1 MHFWTILV
9 HSVVHFII
17 EIVKYVQ
24 HYNITML
31 ELEEVKQI
39 KDFVKQKPRTMNEI
53 SQLLDVNWRTA
64 DRYVGK
70 IAESSGELAVRTFRE
85 GTRGALKVVYWQG
98 LGELAFTDL
107 QQELF
112 EKIAAGRSKTDFS
125 PFEIYQYVDKQK
137 KHAFLEEQEEEA
149 ATSLYDF
156 GEALRNAE
164 GEVLFFSGNFSWINL
179 RDERTSLYGLVK
191 ELAERGIACKALSR
205 VELGGLE
212 NIEKVLAL
220 NKTFGKQVIEIRHCY
235 QPLRAVVIDD
245 KLARFKEIKNPADY
259 KNLELRKKTFIFYEI
274 MDKDWV
280 EWLGKVFWRLFNNS
294 VQAEK
299 RIEELHKIRKLK
311 GS

>member
-1 MHFWTILV
+1 
-9 HSVVHFII
+9 
-17 EIVKYVQ
+17 
-24 HYNITML
+24 ML
-31 ELEEVKQI
+31 ALEQTKQI

-70 IAESSGELAVRTFRE
+70 IAESTGELAVRTFRE

-112 EKIAAGRSKTDFS
+112 EKIAAGRNKTDFS
-125 PFEIYQYVDKQK
+125 PFEIYQYVEKQK
-137 KHAFLEEQEEEA
+137 KQAFLEEQEEEA

-156 GEALRNAE
+156 AETLRTAE
-164 GEVLFFSGNFSWINL
+164 KGVLFFSGNFSWINL
-179 RDERTSLYGLVK
+179 KDERTSLYGVVK
-191 ELAERGIACKALSR
+191 ELAGRGIACKALCR

-212 NIEKVLAL
+212 NIERVLAL
-220 NKTFGKQVIEIRHCY
+220 NKSFGKQVIEIRHCH

-245 KLARFKEIKNPADY
+245 KLARFKEMKNPADY
-259 KNLELRKKTFIFYEI
+259 KNQELKKKTFIFYEI
-274 MDKDWV
+274 RDKDWV

-294 VQAEK
+294 VPAEK
-299 RIEELHKIRKLK
+299 RIEELHKIRRLK
-311 GS
+311 GN